1 MDRGILRSAIAVL
14 WKDRGLFAMLDEMFA
29 ETGSARGK
37 EILSDWDNSLKS
49 FKKII
54 PNDYAKMLKLIAEEE
69 SNGVEHDDA
78 VLNAFK
84 KFTA

>member
-1 MDRGILRSAIAVL
+1 VKSLV
-14 WKDRGLFAMLDEMFA
+14 EQHVA
-29 ETGSARGK
+29 ETGSTVGK
-37 EILSDWDNSLKS
+37 NLLADWDGSISK

-69 SNGVEHDDA
+69 SNGVDHDDA